1 MSVLV
6 RNKDKGAKLAREYP
20 QVRVVHGDLDSADV
34 IEQEVKNAD
43 IVYRMY
49 YSCKVLPCW
58 NMLKVLTIVARLCR
72 LRP

>member
-1 MSVLV
+1 M

-20 QVRVVHGDLDSADV
+20 QARVVHGDLDSADV

-49 YSCKVLPCW
+49 YSCKALPRW
-58 NMLKVLTIVARLCR
+58 NMLKGLTIVVRLCR